1 MHARAALC
9 TLSLLRASAARSQP
23 RNQSGRRAMHN
34 SASIRDL
41 KWHTQSPRR
50 PHPHAQA
57 RALSRR
63 GELSSV
69 HVCVRARGHMDTRVR
84 IREEGWKGHTQTTLT
99 FSNHPNQTRFCCD
112 CSGAPCRWDGQQDRP
127 KNNEQRSQTAPQ
139 GRPHCPTL
147 CAITRCVMSRQ
158 NTLCHEQTELR

>member
-84 IREEGWKGHTQTTLT
+84 TYARRGGKATHKQLSPSQITQI
-99 FSNHPNQTRFCCD
+99 
-112 CSGAPCRWDGQQDRP
+112 
-127 KNNEQRSQTAPQ
+127 KQ
-139 GRPHCPTL
+139 GFA
-147 CAITRCVMSRQ
+147 AIVQEHRVVGMDSKTGRKIMSSA
-158 NTLCHEQTELR
+158 LKLLRKVGLIAQLSAQ